1 MYLLLR
7 WLQSHQDKGTVLLLK
22 PIHVAL
28 SDGVT
33 RRGISVLQGQR
44 FTKMIRGGFPVEVS

>member
-1 MYLLLR
+1 MYLLLW